1 MPTTRSQSIAN
12 FPVIE
17 DPPKKTPTAN
27 RRRTPKDVPLPA
39 GEEEDYVLEEEP
51 PKKQRTPYRRRT
63 PKPVPLPSEE
73 DEDYDPEEEEE
84 APKKQRT
91 PKKQNTP
98 YRRRTP
104 KAKPAPIPAEEEQE
118 EKSDGSVPPKKQWK
132 PWIPAKVTAI
142 EHPKLPKGETP
153 PIILCFDT
161 ETTDKPPDPKNPF
174 EKQIFDDKEIPAE
187 NWPRILQLGFVLYDT
202 GKQEIVKKYDHI
214 VKLKQKGLIVPA
226 AEKVHGISEEKS
238 QSEGL
243 PIKKVMMDFI
253 HSFNQAK
260 FVVGHNVQFDINV
273 VLAELTLLLREENE
287 SEKLDE
293 EEMEI
298 VKEVMKRLLHPHNNY
313 CTMQHAKP
321 ECKLPKLTY
330 SKEGELVIDLI
341 TKKEVI
347 DEKLDFKGQR
357 KMRSPKL
364 EVAHE
369 ILFQQKQNGKA
380 HDAFVDV
387 AICLRIF
394 MKLYMDIDICDENN
408 RSKNQLIYDTLK
420 PTDLTPS
427 QLPRRIGDK
436 PVHPNVINRMN
447 AIKFDKFDKE
457 KSPTISHS
465 HSPSPSLLGKELVKG
480 ISEKLTSLTRSIKKS
495 PAKKTP
501 TGRTPRG
508 TRKARTI

>member
-1 MPTTRSQSIAN
+1 MPTTRSKSAIAD

-27 RRRTPKDVPLPA
+27 RRRTPKAVPLPS
-39 GEEEDYVLEEEP
+39 GEDYVLEEEP

-63 PKPVPLPSEE
+63 PKHVPLPAGE
-73 DEDYDPEEEEE
+73 DEDYVPEEEEP
-84 APKKQRT
+84 PKKQRT
-91 PKKQNTP
+91 QF
-98 YRRRTP
+98 RRRTP
-104 KAKPAPIPAEEEQE
+104 KAKHAPVPAGEEQE

-161 ETTDKPPDPKNPF
+161 ETTDKPPQPKNPF

-187 NWPRILQLGFVLYDT
+187 SWPRILQLGFVLYDT
-202 GKQEIVKKYDHI
+202 GKQELVKKYDHI

-293 EEMEI
+293 EETEI

-357 KMRSPKL
+357 KMRNPKL
-364 EVAHE
+364 EIAHE

-394 MKLYMDIDICDENN
+394 MKLYMDVDICDENN
-408 RSKNQLIYDTLK
+408 RSKNQLIYNTLK
-420 PTDLTPS
+420 PTDLSPS

-436 PVHPNVINRMN
+436 PVHPNVITRMN

-457 KSPTISHS
+457 KSPTVSSSHS
-465 HSPSPSLLGKELVKG
+465 VKGKGESENTG
-480 ISEKLTSLTRSIKKS
+480 ISENLPSLKSIGKTRKS
-495 PAKKTP
+495 H

-508 TRKARTI
+508 TRKVKTV